1 MSAAEV
7 KETKTDLIAWIE
19 QLSDISMLSILESLK
34 NADTGDAGK
43 DWWDELTPA
52 QIENINAGLKEAE
65 SGNVMSSKEFWS
77 KLKDA

>member
-19 QLSDISMLSILESLK
+19 QLS
-34 NADTGDAGK
+34 
-43 DWWDELTPA
+43 
-52 QIENINAGLKEAE
+52 E

>member
-7 KETKTDLIAWIE
+7 QETKTSLIAWIE
-19 QLSDISMLSILESLK
+19 QLSDLEMLSMLEGLKDAKLE
-34 NADTGDAGK
+34 DTGK

-52 QIENINAGLKEAE
+52 QIENINAGLAEAE